1 MAKTGTASLTIAE
14 LREFASFSE
23 SEQLF
28 IERSLDIAMGRG
40 DAFKT
45 WGEGGDGA
53 SIRGQY
59 LAYREL
65 KTLRETVPCEA
76 TMDGLEAFM
85 GPLMRVT
92 ALDLAQEKLE
102 SFSAYRF
109 LYERLL
115 GAKSRPWLPAAFC
128 AAAALPQISAGAA
141 QDAAPVA
148 ERGRGH
154 CAGMVGP
161 RAAVLSRTRRSRGGL
176 TATLCRA
183 HRAGTDTSRGSAPA

>member
-45 WGEGGDGA
+45 WGRDGDGSA
-53 SIRGQY
+53 IRQQY

-65 KTLRETVPCEA
+65 KALRDTVPCET
-76 TMDGLEAFM
+76 TMEGLEAFM

-92 ALDLAQEKLE
+92 AQDLAMERIE
-102 SFSAYRF
+102 CFSAYRF

-115 GAKSRPWLPAAFC
+115 GAKARPWLPAAFC
-128 AAAALPQISAGAA
+128 AAAALPQIRPARRKILLQSLSEAA
-141 QDAAPVA
+141 ATAPGWSDREPCFYPERVEAEAA
-148 ERGRGH
+148 
-154 CAGMVGP
+154 
-161 RAAVLSRTRRSRGGL
+161 
-176 TATLCRA
+176 
-183 HRAGTDTSRGSAPA
+183 